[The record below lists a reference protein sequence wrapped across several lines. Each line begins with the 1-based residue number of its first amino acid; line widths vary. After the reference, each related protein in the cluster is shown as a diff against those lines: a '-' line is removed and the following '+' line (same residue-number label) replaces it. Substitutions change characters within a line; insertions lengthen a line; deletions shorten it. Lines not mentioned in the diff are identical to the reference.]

1 MNTNNDNAALEGD
14 DIGPSERPIRVL
26 QYGNQ
31 FVSTDDSETLGMS
44 ATGENALQTLA
55 MRLFQAGFAPERQ
68 LVLFRG
74 GERVGSTT
82 IGNAAG
88 VSE

>member
-1 MNTNNDNAALEGD
+1 MNPDNACAEGD
-14 DIGPSERPIRVL
+14 DAPDDRPIRVL

>member
-1 MNTNNDNAALEGD
+1 MNTNDNAALEGD
-14 DIGPSERPIRVL
+14 DIECPIRVL
-26 QYGNQ
+26 LHGSQ
-31 FVSTDDSETLGMS
+31 FAGTDDAETLGMS
-44 ATGENALQTLA
+44 ATGPSALQTLA

-74 GERVGSTT
+74 GERVGATS
-82 IGNAAG
+82 IGVAAG